1 MGRYLR
7 SCILLLTGVMRGWW
21 RACLRAR
28 GTRRQQESLGSHPSL
43 VKVRRVVRLLLNHIG
58 PQELEE
64 MDTKGG
70 TALQRAAQG
79 VTRRPWCSFWARGTG
94 TQECSRGDAPYGSRC
109 CRAHGR
115 GAGACAA
122 SGAPSART
130 HGRAALHW
138 AVIRGHEEIGRLL
151 LIAGADAA
159 RTDSKWRT
167 TRAVAE
173 GEEERA
179 ACVKVFEVS
188 ERTRVGPAT

>member
-79 VTRRPWCSFWARGTG
+79 CSFWARGTG
-94 TQECSRGDAPYGSRC
+94 RQECGVMPLMEAAAAGHLGAVQVLVQHLGPHRL
-109 CRAHGR
+109 AHTGVR
-115 GAGACAA
+115 HY
-122 SGAPSART
+122 T
-130 HGRAALHW
+130 WL
-138 AVIRGHEEIGRLL
+138 
-151 LIAGADAA
+151 
-159 RTDSKWRT
+159 
-167 TRAVAE
+167 
-173 GEEERA
+173 
-179 ACVKVFEVS
+179 
-188 ERTRVGPAT
+188 